1 MPVEWGPAM
10 EHLQQT
16 DLSRSPRPLPR
27 YLASL
32 LHSFS
37 AAGLLVGVLFFAVSL
52 TPSLIPRP
60 YLIQAV
66 ISGVSLAA
74 GYAIGVFLRW
84 LWSFFELPEPSAR
97 RERTLKIAAAIVCIA
112 AAAVFLW
119 QTAGWQN
126 TVRGIMGL
134 EPIESA
140 EPVKLGLIAALVFV
154 ALVFL
159 ARLFR
164 LTFRFLSRRLER
176 FLTRPIARAIGGLA
190 AIALFWSVVD
200 GVIFKYALRA
210 ADSSFQKLDAYI
222 DADVAPPSDPAKTGS
237 AASLVQWDE
246 LGRQG
251 RHFIAS
257 GPTGAEIG
265 TFFGANAPDPV
276 RVYVGLNSAATARE
290 RAKLAL
296 EELKRA
302 GGFERKALV
311 IVVPTGT
318 GWVDPAALDT
328 LEYLLNGD
336 VASVAVQY
344 SYLTSWLSL
353 LVEPGY
359 GADAANALFDEV
371 YGYWTTLPKD
381 RRPKLYLHGLSLGAM
396 NSQGSVDL
404 FDVISDPFQGALW
417 SGPPFQSGLWLSVT
431 ADRVS
436 DSPAWLPRYRDSS
449 VIRFTNQE
457 NALDIPGAHWGA
469 MRIVY
474 LQYASDPVT
483 FFDPHA
489 FYREPDWMKA
499 PRGPDVSPALSWFPV
514 VTGLQLLA
522 DMALATTSP
531 IGYGHVYAPE
541 DYIDAWMG
549 VLNPQGVMAAD
560 VVRLKVQFSVR

>member
-1 MPVEWGPAM
+1 M
-10 EHLQQT
+10 EHVQQT
-16 DLSRSPRPLPR
+16 DLPRPVYRHISTFLR
-27 YLASL
+27 
-32 LHSFS
+32 SFS
-37 AAGLLVGVLFFAVSL
+37 TSGLLVGILFFAVSL

-66 ISGVSLAA
+66 ISGFSLAA

-84 LWSFFELPEPSAR
+84 LWSFFELPEPTVR
-97 RERTLKIAAAIVCIA
+97 RARTLKIAAAIVSIA

-119 QTAGWQN
+119 QAAHWQN
-126 TVRGIMGL
+126 TVRHIMGL

-140 EPVKLGLIAALVFV
+140 EPLQLGLIAVLMFIVLV
-154 ALVFL
+154 LL

-164 LTFRFLSRRLER
+164 LTFRVLSRWLQH
-176 FLTRPIARAIGGLA
+176 FLTRPIANALGGLVA
-190 AIALFWSVVD
+190 LALFWSAAN
-200 GVIFKYALRA
+200 GVIFKFALRA
-210 ADSSFQKLDAYI
+210 ADSSFQQLDALMDPEI
-222 DADVAPPSDPAKTGS
+222 APPADPARTGS
-237 AASLVQWDE
+237 GASLVHWDE

-251 RHFIAS
+251 RQFIAS
-257 GPTGAEIG
+257 GPTGADIG
-265 TFFGANAPDPV
+265 AFFGAAAPDPV
-276 RVYVGLNSAATARE
+276 RVYVGLNSAETARE

-302 GGFERKALV
+302 GGFERKSLIV
-311 IVVPTGT
+311 VVPTGT
-318 GWVDPAALDT
+318 GWIDPAALDT
-328 LEYLLNGD
+328 LEYLLHGD

-359 GADAANALFDEV
+359 GAEAADALFDAV
-371 YGYWTTLPKD
+371 YGYWTTLPRD

-417 SGPPFQSGLWLSVT
+417 SGPPFPSALWRSVT
-431 ADRVS
+431 ADRVAGS
-436 DSPAWLPRYRDSS
+436 TAWLPRYRDSS
-449 VIRFTNQE
+449 AIRFTSQE
-457 NALDIPGAHWGA
+457 NALDIPGARWGA

-483 FFDPHA
+483 FFDPHS
-489 FYREPDWMKA
+489 FYREPDWMKP

-531 IGYGHVYAPE
+531 MGYGHVYAPE
-541 DYIDAWMG
+541 HYIDAWMA
-549 VLNPQGVMAAD
+549 VTDPQGITAEDIA
-560 VVRLKVQFSVR
+560 RLKVQFSKR

>member
-1 MPVEWGPAM
+1 M
-10 EHLQQT
+10 EHVQQT
-16 DLSRSPRPLPR
+16 DLPRPVHRHISTFLR
-27 YLASL
+27 
-32 LHSFS
+32 SFS
-37 AAGLLVGVLFFAVSL
+37 TSGLLVGILFFAVSL

-66 ISGVSLAA
+66 ISGFSLAA

-84 LWSFFELPEPSAR
+84 LWSFFELPEPTVR
-97 RERTLKIAAAIVCIA
+97 RARTLKIAAAIVSIA

-119 QTAGWQN
+119 QAAHWQN
-126 TVRGIMGL
+126 TVRHIMGL

-140 EPVKLGLIAALVFV
+140 EPLQLGLIAVLMFIVLV
-154 ALVFL
+154 LL

-164 LTFRFLSRRLER
+164 LTFRVLSRWLQH
-176 FLTRPIARAIGGLA
+176 FLTRPIANALGGLVA
-190 AIALFWSVVD
+190 LALFWSAAN
-200 GVIFKYALRA
+200 GVIFKFALRA
-210 ADSSFQKLDAYI
+210 ADSSFQQLDALMDPEI
-222 DADVAPPSDPAKTGS
+222 APPADPARTGS
-237 AASLVQWDE
+237 GASLVHWDE

-251 RHFIAS
+251 RQFIAS
-257 GPTGAEIG
+257 GPTGADIG
-265 TFFGANAPDPV
+265 AFFGAAAPDPV
-276 RVYVGLNSAATARE
+276 RVYVGLNSAETARE

-302 GGFERKALV
+302 GGFERKSLIV
-311 IVVPTGT
+311 VVPTGT
-318 GWVDPAALDT
+318 GWIDPAALDT
-328 LEYLLNGD
+328 LEYLLHGD

-359 GADAANALFDEV
+359 GAEAADALFDAV
-371 YGYWTTLPKD
+371 YGYWTTLPRD

-417 SGPPFQSGLWLSVT
+417 SGPPFPSVLWRSVT
-431 ADRVS
+431 ADRVAGS
-436 DSPAWLPRYRDSS
+436 TAWLPRYRDSS
-449 VIRFTNQE
+449 AIRFTSQE
-457 NALDIPGAHWGA
+457 NALDIPGARWGA

-483 FFDPHA
+483 FFDPHS
-489 FYREPDWMKA
+489 FYREPDWMKP

-531 IGYGHVYAPE
+531 MGYGHVYAPE
-541 DYIDAWMG
+541 HYIDAWMA
-549 VLNPQGVMAAD
+549 VTDPQGVTAEDIA
-560 VVRLKVQFSVR
+560 RLKAQFSKR

>member
-1 MPVEWGPAM
+1 M
-10 EHLQQT
+10 EHVQQT
-16 DLSRSPRPLPR
+16 DLPRPFPR
-27 YLASL
+27 HLLSL
-32 LHSFS
+32 LRSFS
-37 AAGLLVGVLFFAVSL
+37 TSGLLVGVLFFAVSL

-66 ISGVSLAA
+66 ISGFSLAA

-84 LWSFFELPEPSAR
+84 LWSFFELPEPTVR
-97 RERTLKIAAAIVCIA
+97 RARTLKIAAAIVSIA

-119 QTAGWQN
+119 QAAGWQN
-126 TVRGIMGL
+126 TVRHLMGL
-134 EPIESA
+134 ESIESA
-140 EPVKLGLIAALVFV
+140 EPLRIGLVAGLLFV

-164 LTFRFLSRRLER
+164 LTFRVLSRWLQY
-176 FLTRPIARAIGGLA
+176 FLTRPIANALGGLIA
-190 AIALFWSVVD
+190 LALFWSVAN
-200 GVIFKYALRA
+200 GVIFKFALRA
-210 ADSSFQKLDAYI
+210 ADSSFQQLDALI
-222 DADVAPPSDPAKTGS
+222 DPDIAPPVDPAKTGS
-237 AASLVQWDE
+237 DASLLNWDE

-251 RHFIAS
+251 RQFIAS

-265 TFFGANAPDPV
+265 AFFGGAAPDPV
-276 RVYVGLNSAATARE
+276 RVYVGLNSAETAQD

-302 GGFERKALV
+302 GGFERKSLF

-318 GWVDPAALDT
+318 GWIDPAALDT
-328 LEYLLNGD
+328 LEYLLHGD

-359 GADAANALFDEV
+359 GSEVANALFDEI

-417 SGPPFQSGLWLSVT
+417 SGPPFQSALWLSVT
-431 ADRVS
+431 ANRVP

-449 VIRFTNQE
+449 IIRFTNQE
-457 NALDIPGAHWGA
+457 NSLEIPGARWGA

-483 FFDPHA
+483 FFDPRS

-541 DYIDAWMG
+541 HYIDSWMAVTDPKG
-549 VLNPQGVMAAD
+549 VTAAD
-560 VVRLKVQFSVR
+560 VGRLKAEFKGKF

>member
-1 MPVEWGPAM
+1 M

-16 DLSRSPRPLPR
+16 HMSRPRPSSQPARLWGA
-27 YLASL
+27 LSTT
-32 LHSFS
+32 
-37 AAGLLVGVLFFAVSL
+37 GLLVGVLFFAVSL

-60 YLIQAV
+60 YLVQGA
-66 ISGVSLAA
+66 ISGLSLAA
-74 GYAIGVFLRW
+74 GYAIGVFLRG
-84 LWSFFELPEPSAR
+84 LWSFFELPDASPR
-97 RERTLKIAAAIVCIA
+97 RERTLKIVAGLVCGAAV
-112 AAAVFLW
+112 AVFLW

-126 TVRGIMGL
+126 TVRNIMGL
-134 EPIESA
+134 EPIETVA
-140 EPVKLGLIAALVFV
+140 PLKLGLLAALVFFV
-154 ALVFL
+154 LVFL
-159 ARLFR
+159 ARLFL
-164 LTFRFLSRRLER
+164 LTFHFLSRMLER
-176 FLTRPIARAIGGLA
+176 LVTRPIARAIGGLV
-190 AIALFWSVVD
+190 AIALFWSVAD
-200 GVIFKYALRA
+200 GLIFKLALRA
-210 ADSSFQKLDAYI
+210 ADSSFQQLDALI

-237 AASLVQWDE
+237 AASLVNWDE

-251 RHFIAS
+251 RQFIAS

-265 TFFGANAPDPV
+265 AFFGDEARDPV
-276 RVYVGLNSAATARE
+276 RVYVGLNSAETARD

-302 GGFERKALV
+302 GGFERKSLLV
-311 IVVPTGT
+311 VVPTGT
-318 GWVDPAALDT
+318 GWIDPAALDPV
-328 LEYLLNGD
+328 EYLLHGD

-371 YGYWTTLPKD
+371 YSYWKTLPKD

-417 SGPPFQSGLWLSVT
+417 SGPPFPSGMWQSVT
-431 ADRVS
+431 ADRDPS
-436 DSPAWLPRYRDSS
+436 SPAWLPRYRDSS
-449 VIRFTNQE
+449 VIRFTSQE
-457 NALDIPGAHWGA
+457 NALDMEGARWGA

-489 FYREPDWMKA
+489 FYREPQWMKA
-499 PRGPDVSPALSWFPV
+499 PRGPDVSPALRWFPV

-541 DYIDAWMG
+541 HYIDAWTA
-549 VLNPQGVMAAD
+549 VTDPPTVTPED
-560 VVRLKVQFSVR
+560 VTRLKTHFKGKF

>member
-1 MPVEWGPAM
+1 M
-10 EHLQQT
+10 EHVQQT
-16 DLSRSPRPLPR
+16 DLPRPFPR
-27 YLASL
+27 HLLSL
-32 LHSFS
+32 LRSFS
-37 AAGLLVGVLFFAVSL
+37 TSGLLVGFLFFAVSL

-66 ISGVSLAA
+66 ISGFSLAA

-84 LWSFFELPEPSAR
+84 LWSFFELPEPTVR
-97 RERTLKIAAAIVCIA
+97 RARTLKIAAAIVSIA

-119 QTAGWQN
+119 QAAGWQN
-126 TVRGIMGL
+126 TVRHLMGL
-134 EPIESA
+134 ESIESA
-140 EPVKLGLIAALVFV
+140 EPLRIGLVAGLLFV

-164 LTFRFLSRRLER
+164 LTFRVLSRWLQY
-176 FLTRPIARAIGGLA
+176 FLTRPIANALGGLIA
-190 AIALFWSVVD
+190 LALFWSVAN
-200 GVIFKYALRA
+200 GVIFKFALRA
-210 ADSSFQKLDAYI
+210 ADSSFQQLDALI
-222 DADVAPPSDPAKTGS
+222 DPDIAPPVDPAKTGS
-237 AASLVQWDE
+237 DASLLNWGE

-251 RHFIAS
+251 RQFIAS

-265 TFFGANAPDPV
+265 AFFGGAAPDPV
-276 RVYVGLNSAATARE
+276 RVYVGLNSAETAQD

-302 GGFERKALV
+302 GGFERKSLF

-318 GWVDPAALDT
+318 GWIDPAALDT
-328 LEYLLNGD
+328 LEYLLHGD

-359 GADAANALFDEV
+359 GSEVANALFDEI

-417 SGPPFQSGLWLSVT
+417 SGPPFQSALWLSVT
-431 ADRVS
+431 ANRVP

-449 VIRFTNQE
+449 IIRFTNQE
-457 NALDIPGAHWGA
+457 NSLEIPGARWGA

-483 FFDPHA
+483 FFDPRS

-541 DYIDAWMG
+541 HYIDSWMAVTDPKG
-549 VLNPQGVMAAD
+549 VTAAD
-560 VVRLKVQFSVR
+560 VGRLKAEFKGKF

>member
-1 MPVEWGPAM
+1 M
-10 EHLQQT
+10 EHLRQT
-16 DLSRSPRPLPR
+16 DLTRSPQPLPGFLGR
-27 YLASL
+27 L
-32 LHSFS
+32 LRSFS

-60 YLIQAV
+60 YLMQGV
-66 ISGVSLAA
+66 ISGISLAV
-74 GYAIGVFLRW
+74 GYAIGAFLRW
-84 LWSFFELPEPSAR
+84 LWSFFELREPSAR
-97 RERTLKIAAAIVCIA
+97 RERTLKIAATIVCIA

-126 TVRGIMGL
+126 TVRDIMGL
-134 EPIESA
+134 EPIDSA
-140 EPVKLGLIAALVFV
+140 EPLALGLVAVLVFLV
-154 ALVFL
+154 LVFL

-164 LTFRFLSRRLER
+164 LTFRGFSRWLER
-176 FLTRPIARAIGGLA
+176 FLTRPVARAIGGLA
-190 AIALFWSVVD
+190 AIALFWSVAN
-200 GVIFKYALRA
+200 GVIFKFALRA
-210 ADSSFQKLDAYI
+210 ADSSFRTLDALV
-222 DADVAPPSDPAKTGS
+222 DPDVAPPTDPMKTGS
-237 AASLVQWDE
+237 EASLLSWEE

-251 RHFIAS
+251 RHFVAS
-257 GPTGAEIG
+257 GPSGADIG
-265 TFFGANAPDPV
+265 AFFGGRAPDPV
-276 RVYVGLNSAATARE
+276 RVYVGLTSAETVRDRAR
-290 RAKLAL
+290 LAL

-302 GGFERKALV
+302 GGFERSALV

-318 GWVDPAALDT
+318 GWVDPAALET
-328 LEYLLNGD
+328 LEYVLHGD

-359 GADAANALFDEV
+359 GAETANALFHEI

-381 RRPKLYLHGLSLGAM
+381 ARPKLYLHGLSLGAM
-396 NSQGSVDL
+396 NSQASVDL
-404 FDVISDPFQGALW
+404 FDIISDPFQGALW
-417 SGPPFQSGLWLSVT
+417 SGPPFQSELWRSVT
-431 ADRVS
+431 ADRVAG
-436 DSPAWLPRYRDSS
+436 SPAWLPRFRDSS
-449 VIRFTNQE
+449 IIRFTHQQ
-457 NALDIPGAHWGA
+457 NALDVPGAHWGA

-531 IGYGHVYAPE
+531 TGYGHVYAPE
-541 DYIDAWMG
+541 NYIDAWMAVVDPKG
-549 VLNPQGVMAAD
+549 VTAAD
-560 VVRLKVQFSVR
+560 VARLKAQFSGR

>member
-1 MPVEWGPAM
+1 M
-10 EHLQQT
+10 EHVQQT
-16 DLSRSPRPLPR
+16 DLPRPVHRHISTFLR
-27 YLASL
+27 
-32 LHSFS
+32 SFS
-37 AAGLLVGVLFFAVSL
+37 TSGLLVGILFFAVSL

-66 ISGVSLAA
+66 ISGFSLAA

-84 LWSFFELPEPSAR
+84 LWSFFELPEPTVR
-97 RERTLKIAAAIVCIA
+97 RARTLKIAAAIVSIA

-119 QTAGWQN
+119 QAAHWQN
-126 TVRGIMGL
+126 TVRHIMGL

-140 EPVKLGLIAALVFV
+140 EPLQLGLIAVLMFIVLV
-154 ALVFL
+154 LL

-164 LTFRFLSRRLER
+164 LTFRVLSRWLQH
-176 FLTRPIARAIGGLA
+176 FLTRPIANALGGVVAL
-190 AIALFWSVVD
+190 ALFWSAAN
-200 GVIFKYALRA
+200 GVIFKFALRA
-210 ADSSFQKLDAYI
+210 ADSSFQQLDALMDPEI
-222 DADVAPPSDPAKTGS
+222 APPADPARTGS
-237 AASLVQWDE
+237 GASLVHWDE

-251 RHFIAS
+251 RQFIAS
-257 GPTGAEIG
+257 GPTGADIG
-265 TFFGANAPDPV
+265 AFFGAAAPDPV
-276 RVYVGLNSAATARE
+276 RVYVGLNSAETARE

-302 GGFERKALV
+302 GGFERKSLIV
-311 IVVPTGT
+311 VVPTGT
-318 GWVDPAALDT
+318 GWIDPAALDT
-328 LEYLLNGD
+328 LEYLLHGD

-359 GADAANALFDEV
+359 GAEAADALFDAV
-371 YGYWTTLPKD
+371 YGYWTTLPRD

-417 SGPPFQSGLWLSVT
+417 SGPPFPSVLWRSVT
-431 ADRVS
+431 ADRVAGS
-436 DSPAWLPRYRDSS
+436 TAWLPRYRDSS
-449 VIRFTNQE
+449 AIRFTSQE
-457 NALDIPGAHWGA
+457 NALDIPGARWGA

-483 FFDPHA
+483 FFDPHS
-489 FYREPDWMKA
+489 FYREPDWMKP

-531 IGYGHVYAPE
+531 MGYGHVYAPE
-541 DYIDAWMG
+541 HYIDAWMA
-549 VLNPQGVMAAD
+549 VTDPQGVTAEDIA
-560 VVRLKVQFSVR
+560 RLKAQFSKR

>member
-1 MPVEWGPAM
+1 M

-16 DLSRSPRPLPR
+16 DLSRPTRLHLPSVLR
-27 YLASL
+27 
-32 LHSFS
+32 SFS
-37 AAGLLVGVLFFAVSL
+37 TSGLLVGVIFFAVSL

-60 YLIQAV
+60 HLVQAV
-66 ISGVSLAA
+66 ISGASLAA

-84 LWSFFELPEPSAR
+84 LWSFFELPEPTSR
-97 RERTLKIAAAIVCIA
+97 RARTLKIAAAIVCMA

-119 QTAGWQN
+119 QAAGWQN
-126 TVRGIMGL
+126 TVRRVMGL

-140 EPVKLGLIAALVFV
+140 EPFMLGLIAALLFV
-154 ALVFL
+154 AIVFL

-164 LTFRFLSRRLER
+164 LTFRVFSRWLQYV
-176 FLTRPIARAIGGLA
+176 LTRPIANALGGLMA
-190 AIALFWSVVD
+190 LALFWSVAN
-200 GVIFKYALRA
+200 GVIFKLALRA
-210 ADSSFQKLDAYI
+210 ADSSFQQLDALVDPEI
-222 DADVAPPSDPAKTGS
+222 APPADPVKTGS
-237 AASLVQWDE
+237 EASLVRWDE

-251 RHFIAS
+251 RQFIAS

-265 TFFGANAPDPV
+265 AFFGGTAPDPV
-276 RVYVGLNSAATARE
+276 RVYVGLNSAETARE

-302 GGFERKALV
+302 GGFERNALI

-318 GWVDPAALDT
+318 GWIDPAALDM
-328 LEYLLNGD
+328 LEYLLEGD

-371 YGYWTTLPKD
+371 YRYWTTLPRD

-396 NSQGSVDL
+396 NSQGSVDP

-417 SGPPFQSGLWLSVT
+417 SGPPFQSGLWRSIT
-431 ADRVS
+431 ADRVPG
-436 DSPAWLPRYRDSS
+436 SPAWLPRYRDSS
-449 VIRFTNQE
+449 VIRFTNQM
-457 NALDIPGAHWGA
+457 NALDIPGARWGA

-483 FFDPHA
+483 FFDPRA

-499 PRGPDVSPALSWFPV
+499 PRGPDVSPAFRWFPV

-541 DYIDAWMG
+541 HYIDAWMAVVDPPG
-549 VLNPQGVMAAD
+549 VTARDAA
-560 VVRLKVQFSVR
+560 RLKEKFKAR

>member
-1 MPVEWGPAM
+1 M
-10 EHLQQT
+10 EHVQQT
-16 DLSRSPRPLPR
+16 DLPRPFPR
-27 YLASL
+27 HLLSL
-32 LHSFS
+32 LRSFS
-37 AAGLLVGVLFFAVSL
+37 TSGLLVGVLFFAVSL

-66 ISGVSLAA
+66 ISGFSLAA

-84 LWSFFELPEPSAR
+84 LWSFFELPEPTVR
-97 RERTLKIAAAIVCIA
+97 RARTLKIAAAIVSIA

-119 QTAGWQN
+119 QAAGWQN
-126 TVRGIMGL
+126 TVRHLMGL
-134 EPIESA
+134 ESIESA
-140 EPVKLGLIAALVFV
+140 EPLRIGLVAGLLFV

-164 LTFRFLSRRLER
+164 LTFRVLSRWLQY
-176 FLTRPIARAIGGLA
+176 FLTRPIANALGGLIA
-190 AIALFWSVVD
+190 LALFWSVAN
-200 GVIFKYALRA
+200 GVIFKFALRA
-210 ADSSFQKLDAYI
+210 ADSSFQQLDALI
-222 DADVAPPSDPAKTGS
+222 DPDIAPPVDPAKTGS
-237 AASLVQWDE
+237 DASLLNWDE

-251 RHFIAS
+251 RQFIAS

-265 TFFGANAPDPV
+265 AFFGGAAPDPV
-276 RVYVGLNSAATARE
+276 RVYVGLNSAETAQD

-302 GGFERKALV
+302 GGFERKSLF

-318 GWVDPAALDT
+318 GWIDPAALDT
-328 LEYLLNGD
+328 LEYLLHGD

-359 GADAANALFDEV
+359 GSEVANALFDEI

-417 SGPPFQSGLWLSVT
+417 SGPPFQSALWLSVT
-431 ADRVS
+431 ANRVP

-449 VIRFTNQE
+449 IIRFTNQE
-457 NALDIPGAHWGA
+457 NSLEIPGARWGA

-483 FFDPHA
+483 FFDPRS

-541 DYIDAWMG
+541 HYIDSWMAVTDPKG
-549 VLNPQGVMAAD
+549 ATAAD
-560 VVRLKVQFSVR
+560 VGRLKAEFKGKF

>member
-1 MPVEWGPAM
+1 M
-10 EHLQQT
+10 EHLRQT
-16 DLSRSPRPLPR
+16 DLTRSTRPFPGFLGR
-27 YLASL
+27 L

-60 YLIQAV
+60 SLIQGI

-74 GYAIGVFLRW
+74 GYAIGVLLRW
-84 LWSFFELPEPSAR
+84 LWAFFELREPTAR
-97 RERTLKIAAAIVCIA
+97 RERTLKIAATIVCIA

-126 TVRGIMGL
+126 TVRDIMGL
-134 EPIESA
+134 EPIDGA
-140 EPVKLGLIAALVFV
+140 EPVTLGLVAVLVFL

-164 LTFRFLSRRLER
+164 LTFRAFSRWLER
-176 FLTRPIARAIGGLA
+176 CLTRPIARAIGGLA
-190 AIALFWSVVD
+190 AIALFWSVAN
-200 GVIFKYALRA
+200 GVVFKLALRA
-210 ADSSFQKLDAYI
+210 ADSSFRTLDALV
-222 DADVAPPSDPAKTGS
+222 DPDVAPPTDPRKTGS
-237 AASLVQWDE
+237 EASLLSWDE

-251 RHFIAS
+251 RHFVAS
-257 GPTGAEIG
+257 APSGADIG
-265 TFFGANAPDPV
+265 AFFGASAPDPL
-276 RVYVGLNSAATARE
+276 RVYVGLNSAETARD
-290 RAKLAL
+290 RARLAL

-302 GGFERKALV
+302 GGFERSALV

-328 LEYLLNGD
+328 LEYLLHGD

-359 GADAANALFDEV
+359 GADTAKALFDEI
-371 YGYWTTLPKD
+371 YGYWTTLP
-381 RRPKLYLHGLSLGAM
+381 RNARPKLYLHGLSLGAM
-396 NSQGSVDL
+396 NSQASVDL

-417 SGPPFQSGLWLSVT
+417 SGPPFQSELWRSVT
-431 ADRVS
+431 ADRVAG
-436 DSPAWLPRYRDSS
+436 SPEWLPRFRDSS
-449 VIRFTNQE
+449 IIRFTHQQ
-457 NALDIPGAHWGA
+457 NALDVPGADWGA

-483 FFDPHA
+483 FFDPRA

-541 DYIDAWMG
+541 HYIDAWLA
-549 VLNPQGVMAAD
+549 VVDPQGVTAAD
-560 VVRLKVQFSVR
+560 VARLKARLSAVE

>member
-1 MPVEWGPAM
+1 M
-10 EHLQQT
+10 EHVQQT
-16 DLSRSPRPLPR
+16 DLPRPFPR
-27 YLASL
+27 RLLSL
-32 LHSFS
+32 LRSFS
-37 AAGLLVGVLFFAVSL
+37 TSGLLVGVLFFAVSL

-66 ISGVSLAA
+66 ISGFSLAA

-84 LWSFFELPEPSAR
+84 LWTFFELPEPTVR
-97 RERTLKIAAAIVCIA
+97 RARTLKIAAAIVSIA

-119 QTAGWQN
+119 QAAGWQN
-126 TVRGIMGL
+126 TVRHLMGL
-134 EPIESA
+134 QPIESA
-140 EPVKLGLIAALVFV
+140 EPLKLGLMAGLLFV

-164 LTFRFLSRRLER
+164 LTFRVLSRGLER
-176 FLTRPIARAIGGLA
+176 FLTRPVARAIGGIA
-190 AIALFWSVVD
+190 AIALFWSVAD
-200 GVIFKYALRA
+200 GVIFKLVLRA
-210 ADSSFQKLDAYI
+210 ADSSFQTLDAYI
-222 DADVAPPSDPAKTGS
+222 DADIAPPADPAKTGS
-237 AASLVQWDE
+237 AASLVHWEE

-251 RHFIAS
+251 RQFIAS

-265 TFFGANAPDPV
+265 AFFGGAAPDPV
-276 RVYVGLNSAATARE
+276 RVYVGLNSAETAQD

-296 EELKRA
+296 GELKRA
-302 GGFERKALV
+302 GGFERKSLF

-318 GWVDPAALDT
+318 GWIDPAALDT
-328 LEYLLNGD
+328 LEYLLHGD

-359 GADAANALFDEV
+359 GSEVANALFDEV

-404 FDVISDPFQGALW
+404 FDVISDPFHGALW
-417 SGPPFQSGLWLSVT
+417 SGPPFQSALWLSVT
-431 ADRVS
+431 ANRVPG
-436 DSPAWLPRYRDSS
+436 SPAWLPRYRDSS
-449 VIRFTNQE
+449 IIRFTHQE
-457 NALDIPGAHWGA
+457 NALDIPGARWGA

-483 FFDPHA
+483 FFDPRS

-514 VTGLQLLA
+514 VTGLQLVA

-541 DYIDAWMG
+541 HYIDAWMA
-549 VLNPQGVMAAD
+549 VTDPQGVTAED
-560 VVRLKVQFSVR
+560 VARLKERFKGR

>member
-1 MPVEWGPAM
+1 M

-16 DLSRSPRPLPR
+16 DLSTATRPAPR
-27 YLASL
+27 YLANL
-32 LHSFS
+32 LRSFS
-37 AAGLLVGVLFFAVSL
+37 TSGLLVGVIFFAVSL
-52 TPSLIPRP
+52 TPSLIPHP

-66 ISGVSLAA
+66 ISGASLAA
-74 GYAIGVFLRW
+74 GYAIGTFLRW
-84 LWSFFELPEPSAR
+84 LWSFFELPEPTTR
-97 RERTLKIAAAIVCIA
+97 RARTLKIAAAIVCIA

-119 QTAGWQN
+119 QAAGWQN

-134 EPIESA
+134 EPIEST
-140 EPVKLGLIAALVFV
+140 EPIKLGLIASMVFAALI
-154 ALVFL
+154 FL

-164 LTFRFLSRRLER
+164 FTFSVLSRWLQV
-176 FLTRPIARAIGGLA
+176 FLTRPIANALGGLIA
-190 AIALFWSVVD
+190 LALFWSLTN
-200 GVIFKYALRA
+200 GVIFKFALRA
-210 ADSSFQKLDAYI
+210 ADSSFQQLDALI
-222 DADVAPPSDPAKTGS
+222 DPDVAPPTDPAKTGS
-237 AASLVQWDE
+237 DASLVRWDE

-251 RHFIAS
+251 RKFIAS
-257 GPTGAEIG
+257 APTGGEIG
-265 TFFGANAPDPV
+265 AFYGGAAPTPV
-276 RVYVGLNSAATARE
+276 RVYVGLNSAETARD

-302 GGFERKALV
+302 GGFERKSLIV
-311 IVVPTGT
+311 VVPTGT
-318 GWVDPAALDT
+318 GWIDPAALDP
-328 LEYLLNGD
+328 LEYLLHGD

-371 YGYWTTLPKD
+371 YRYWTTLPKD

-404 FDVISDPFQGALW
+404 FDVIGDPFQGALW
-417 SGPPFQSGLWLSVT
+417 SGPPFQSGLWRSVT
-431 ADRVS
+431 ADRVAG
-436 DSPAWLPRYRDSS
+436 SPAWLPRYRDSS

-457 NALDIPGAHWGA
+457 NALDIPGAQWGA

-483 FFDPHA
+483 FFDPHV

-499 PRGPDVSPALSWFPV
+499 PRGPDVSPALNWFPV

-541 DYIDAWMG
+541 HYIDAW
-549 VLNPQGVMAAD
+549 VAVTDPQGVTGED
-560 VVRLKVQFSVR
+560 VARLKAEFKGRF

>member
-1 MPVEWGPAM
+1 M
-10 EHLQQT
+10 EHVQQT
-16 DLSRSPRPLPR
+16 DLPRPFPR
-27 YLASL
+27 HLLSL
-32 LHSFS
+32 LRSFS
-37 AAGLLVGVLFFAVSL
+37 TSGLLVGVLFFAVSL

-66 ISGVSLAA
+66 ISGFSLAA

-84 LWSFFELPEPSAR
+84 LWSFFELPEPTVR
-97 RERTLKIAAAIVCIA
+97 RARTLKIAAAIVSIA

-119 QTAGWQN
+119 QAAGWQN
-126 TVRGIMGL
+126 TVRHLMGL
-134 EPIESA
+134 QSIESA
-140 EPVKLGLIAALVFV
+140 EPLRIGLVAGLLFV

-164 LTFRFLSRRLER
+164 LTFRVLSRWLQY
-176 FLTRPIARAIGGLA
+176 FLTRPIANALGGLIA
-190 AIALFWSVVD
+190 LALFWSVAN
-200 GVIFKYALRA
+200 GVIFKLALRA
-210 ADSSFQKLDAYI
+210 ADSSFQQLDALI
-222 DADVAPPSDPAKTGS
+222 DPDIGPPVDPAKTGS
-237 AASLVQWDE
+237 DASLLNWDE

-251 RHFIAS
+251 RQFIAS

-265 TFFGANAPDPV
+265 AFFGGAAPDPV
-276 RVYVGLNSAATARE
+276 RVYVGLNSAETAQD

-296 EELKRA
+296 EELKRV
-302 GGFERKALV
+302 GGFERKSLF

-318 GWVDPAALDT
+318 GWIDPAALDT
-328 LEYLLNGD
+328 LEYLLHGD

-359 GADAANALFDEV
+359 GSEVANALFDEI

-396 NSQGSVDL
+396 NSEGSVDL

-417 SGPPFQSGLWLSVT
+417 SGPPFQSALWLSVT
-431 ADRVS
+431 ANRVPG
-436 DSPAWLPRYRDSS
+436 SPAWLPRYRDSS
-449 VIRFTNQE
+449 IIRFTNQE
-457 NALDIPGAHWGA
+457 NSLEIPGARWGA

-483 FFDPHA
+483 FFDPRS

-541 DYIDAWMG
+541 HYIDSWMAVTDPKG
-549 VLNPQGVMAAD
+549 VTAAD
-560 VVRLKVQFSVR
+560 VVRLKTEFKGKF

>member
-1 MPVEWGPAM
+1 M
-10 EHLQQT
+10 EHLRQT
-16 DLSRSPRPLPR
+16 DLTRSTRPFPG
-27 YLASL
+27 L
-32 LHSFS
+32 LGRLLESFS

-60 YLIQAV
+60 SPIQGI

-74 GYAIGVFLRW
+74 GYAIGVLLRW
-84 LWSFFELPEPSAR
+84 LWAFFELREPTAR
-97 RERTLKIAAAIVCIA
+97 RERTLKIAATIVCIA

-126 TVRGIMGL
+126 TVRDIMGL
-134 EPIESA
+134 EPIDGV
-140 EPVKLGLIAALVFV
+140 EPVTLGLVAVVVFL

-164 LTFRFLSRRLER
+164 LTFRGFSRWLER
-176 FLTRPIARAIGGLA
+176 CLTRPIARAIGGLA
-190 AIALFWSVVD
+190 AIALFWSVAN
-200 GVIFKYALRA
+200 GVVFKLALRA
-210 ADSSFQKLDAYI
+210 ADSSFRTLDALV
-222 DADVAPPSDPAKTGS
+222 DPDVAPPTDPRKTGS
-237 AASLVQWDE
+237 EASLLSWEE

-251 RHFIAS
+251 RHFVAS
-257 GPTGAEIG
+257 GPSGTDIGA
-265 TFFGANAPDPV
+265 FFGASAPDPL
-276 RVYVGLNSAATARE
+276 RVYVGLNSAETARD
-290 RAKLAL
+290 RARLAL

-302 GGFERKALV
+302 GGFERSALV

-318 GWVDPAALDT
+318 GWVDPAALDA
-328 LEYLLNGD
+328 LEYLLHGE

-359 GADAANALFDEV
+359 GADTAKALFDEI
-371 YGYWTTLPKD
+371 YGYWTTLPRD
-381 RRPKLYLHGLSLGAM
+381 ARPKLYLHGLSLGAM
-396 NSQGSVDL
+396 NSQASVDL

-417 SGPPFQSGLWLSVT
+417 SGPPFQSELWRSVT
-431 ADRVS
+431 ADRLAG
-436 DSPAWLPRYRDSS
+436 SPAWLPRFRDSS
-449 VIRFTNQE
+449 IIRFTHQQ
-457 NALDIPGAHWGA
+457 NALDVPGADWGA

-483 FFDPHA
+483 FFDPRA
-489 FYREPDWMKA
+489 FYREPDWMKV

-541 DYIDAWMG
+541 HYIDAWMA
-549 VLNPQGVMAAD
+549 VVDPQGVTAAD
-560 VVRLKVQFSVR
+560 VARLKAQFSAP

>member
-1 MPVEWGPAM
+1 M
-10 EHLQQT
+10 EHVQQT
-16 DLSRSPRPLPR
+16 DLPRPVHRHISTFLR
-27 YLASL
+27 
-32 LHSFS
+32 SFS
-37 AAGLLVGVLFFAVSL
+37 TSGLLVGILFFAVSL

-66 ISGVSLAA
+66 ISGFSLAA

-84 LWSFFELPEPSAR
+84 LWSFFELPEPTVR
-97 RERTLKIAAAIVCIA
+97 RARTLKIAAAIVSIA

-119 QTAGWQN
+119 QAAHWQN
-126 TVRGIMGL
+126 TVRHIMGL

-140 EPVKLGLIAALVFV
+140 EPLQLGLTAVLMFIVLV
-154 ALVFL
+154 LL

-164 LTFRFLSRRLER
+164 LTFRVLSRWLQY
-176 FLTRPIARAIGGLA
+176 FLTRPIANALGGLVA
-190 AIALFWSVVD
+190 LALFWSAAN
-200 GVIFKYALRA
+200 GVIFKFALRA
-210 ADSSFQKLDAYI
+210 ADSSFQQLDALMDPEI
-222 DADVAPPSDPAKTGS
+222 APPADPARTGS
-237 AASLVQWDE
+237 GASLVHWDE

-251 RHFIAS
+251 RQFIAS
-257 GPTGAEIG
+257 GPTGADIG
-265 TFFGANAPDPV
+265 AFFGAAAPDPV
-276 RVYVGLNSAATARE
+276 RVYVGLNSAETARE

-302 GGFERKALV
+302 GGFERKSLIV
-311 IVVPTGT
+311 VVPTGT
-318 GWVDPAALDT
+318 GWIDPAALDT
-328 LEYLLNGD
+328 LEYLLHGD

-359 GADAANALFDEV
+359 GAEAADALFDAV
-371 YGYWTTLPKD
+371 YGYWTTLPRD

-417 SGPPFQSGLWLSVT
+417 SGPPFPSALWRSVT
-431 ADRVS
+431 ADRVAGS
-436 DSPAWLPRYRDSS
+436 TAWLPRYRDSS
-449 VIRFTNQE
+449 AIRFTSQE
-457 NALDIPGAHWGA
+457 NALDIPGARWGA

-483 FFDPHA
+483 FFDPRS
-489 FYREPDWMKA
+489 FYREPDWMKP

-531 IGYGHVYAPE
+531 MGYGHVYAPE
-541 DYIDAWMG
+541 HYIDAWMA
-549 VLNPQGVMAAD
+549 VTDPQGITAED
-560 VVRLKVQFSVR
+560 ITRLKAQFSKR

>member
-1 MPVEWGPAM
+1 M
-10 EHLQQT
+10 EHVQQT
-16 DLSRSPRPLPR
+16 DLPRPFPR
-27 YLASL
+27 HLLSL
-32 LHSFS
+32 LRSFS
-37 AAGLLVGVLFFAVSL
+37 TSGLLVGVLFFAVSL

-66 ISGVSLAA
+66 ISGFSLAA
-74 GYAIGVFLRW
+74 GYAIGVLLRW
-84 LWSFFELPEPSAR
+84 LWSFFELPEPTVR
-97 RERTLKIAAAIVCIA
+97 RARTLKIAAAIVSIA

-119 QTAGWQN
+119 QAAGWQN
-126 TVRGIMGL
+126 TVRHLMGL
-134 EPIESA
+134 ESIESA
-140 EPVKLGLIAALVFV
+140 EPLRIGLVAGLLFV

-164 LTFRFLSRRLER
+164 LTFRVLSRWLQY
-176 FLTRPIARAIGGLA
+176 FLTRPIANAVGGLIA
-190 AIALFWSVVD
+190 LALFWSVAN
-200 GVIFKYALRA
+200 GVIFKFALRA
-210 ADSSFQKLDAYI
+210 ADSSFQQLDALI
-222 DADVAPPSDPAKTGS
+222 DPDIAPPVDPAKTGS
-237 AASLVQWDE
+237 DASLLNWDE

-251 RHFIAS
+251 RQFIAS

-265 TFFGANAPDPV
+265 AFFGGAAPDPV
-276 RVYVGLNSAATARE
+276 RVYVGLNSAETAQD

-302 GGFERKALV
+302 GGFERKSLF

-318 GWVDPAALDT
+318 GWIDPAALDT
-328 LEYLLNGD
+328 LEYLLHGD

-359 GADAANALFDEV
+359 GSEVANALFDEI

-417 SGPPFQSGLWLSVT
+417 SGPPFQSALWLSVT
-431 ADRVS
+431 ANRVPG
-436 DSPAWLPRYRDSS
+436 SPAWLPRYRDSS
-449 VIRFTNQE
+449 IIRFTNQE
-457 NALDIPGAHWGA
+457 NSLEIPGARWGA

-483 FFDPHA
+483 FFDPRS

-531 IGYGHVYAPE
+531 MGYGHVYAPE
-541 DYIDAWMG
+541 HYIDAWMA
-549 VLNPQGVMAAD
+549 VTDPQGVTAAD
-560 VVRLKVQFSVR
+560 VVRLKEQFKGR

>member
-1 MPVEWGPAM
+1 M
-10 EHLQQT
+10 EHVQQT
-16 DLSRSPRPLPR
+16 DLPRPFPR
-27 YLASL
+27 HLLSL
-32 LHSFS
+32 LRSFS
-37 AAGLLVGVLFFAVSL
+37 TSGLLVGFLFFAVSL

-66 ISGVSLAA
+66 ISGFSLAA

-84 LWSFFELPEPSAR
+84 LWSFFELPEPTVR
-97 RERTLKIAAAIVCIA
+97 RARTLKIAAAIVSIA

-119 QTAGWQN
+119 QAAGWQN
-126 TVRGIMGL
+126 TVRHLMGL
-134 EPIESA
+134 ESIESA
-140 EPVKLGLIAALVFV
+140 EPLRIGLVAGLLFV

-164 LTFRFLSRRLER
+164 LTFRVLSRWLQY
-176 FLTRPIARAIGGLA
+176 FLTRPIANALGGLIA
-190 AIALFWSVVD
+190 LALFWSVAN
-200 GVIFKYALRA
+200 GVIFKFALRA
-210 ADSSFQKLDAYI
+210 ADSSFQQLDALI
-222 DADVAPPSDPAKTGS
+222 DPDIAPPVDPAKTGS
-237 AASLVQWDE
+237 DASLLNWDE

-251 RHFIAS
+251 RQFIAS

-265 TFFGANAPDPV
+265 AFFGGAAPDPV
-276 RVYVGLNSAATARE
+276 RVYVGLNSAETAQD

-302 GGFERKALV
+302 GGFERKSLF

-318 GWVDPAALDT
+318 GWIDPAALDT
-328 LEYLLNGD
+328 LEYLLHGD

-359 GADAANALFDEV
+359 GSEVANALFDEI

-417 SGPPFQSGLWLSVT
+417 SGPPFQSALWLSVT
-431 ADRVS
+431 ANRVP

-449 VIRFTNQE
+449 IIRFTNQE
-457 NALDIPGAHWGA
+457 NSLEIPGARWGA

-483 FFDPHA
+483 FFDPRS

-541 DYIDAWMG
+541 HYIDSWMAVTDPKG
-549 VLNPQGVMAAD
+549 VTAAD
-560 VVRLKVQFSVR
+560 VGRLKAEFKGKF

>member
-1 MPVEWGPAM
+1 M
-10 EHLQQT
+10 EHLQQM
-16 DLSRSPRPLPR
+16 DLSRSARPVSRAGLSRPL
-27 YLASL
+27 
-32 LHSFS
+32 S

-84 LWSFFELPEPSAR
+84 LWSFFQLPEPSAR
-97 RERTLKIAAAIVCIA
+97 RQRTLKIAAAIVCIA

-119 QTAGWQN
+119 QTAAWQN
-126 TVRGIMGL
+126 SVRGIMGL
-134 EPIESA
+134 ESIESA
-140 EPVKLGLIAALVFV
+140 EPLKLGVVAAFVFAALI
-154 ALVFL
+154 FL

-164 LTFRFLSRRLER
+164 LTFRFLSQRLER
-176 FLTRPIARAIGGLA
+176 FLTPPIARATGGIA

-200 GVIFKYALRA
+200 GVIFDYALRA
-210 ADSSFQKLDAYI
+210 ADSSFQKLDAYV
-222 DADVAPPSDPAKTGS
+222 DAEIAAPSDPAKAGS
-237 AASLVQWDE
+237 DASLVRWDE
-246 LGRQG
+246 LGSRGRQ
-251 RHFIAS
+251 FIAS

-265 TFFGANAPDPV
+265 RFHGGRAPDPV
-276 RVYVGLNSAATARE
+276 RVYVGLNSAGTARE

-302 GGFERKALV
+302 GGFERQALV

-328 LEYLLNGD
+328 LEYLLKGD

-359 GADAANALFDEV
+359 GAETADALFDEV
-371 YGYWTTLPKD
+371 YGYWTTLPRD

-417 SGPPFQSGLWLSVT
+417 SGPPFQSGIWRSLT
-431 ADRVS
+431 AERVPG
-436 DSPAWLPRYRDSS
+436 SPAWLPRYRDSS
-449 VIRFTNQE
+449 AIRFTSQQ
-457 NALDIPGAHWGA
+457 NALDIPGARWGA

-489 FYREPDWMKA
+489 FYREPEWMKA
-499 PRGPDVSPALSWFPV
+499 PRGADVSPALNWFPI

-531 IGYGHVYAPE
+531 VGYGHVYAPD
-541 DYIDAWMG
+541 DYIDAW
-549 VLNPQGVMAAD
+549 VSVVEPPAVTSSD
-560 VVRLKVQFSVR
+560 VERLKARFKGG